1 MNQPKDTPPIAHK
14 KNVTRLYRSL
24 WVICALL
31 ALSDFFYHKHT
42 VYRIES
48 FPAFYGFYGFLVC
61 VAIVLGA
68 KQLHRF
74 LKRAEDYYD
83 R

>member
-1 MNQPKDTPPIAHK
+1 VNQPKNESRIERK
-14 KNVTRLYRSL
+14 KNVTLLYRGL
-24 WVICALL
+24 WIVCTLL

-42 VYRIES
+42 VYKIES
-48 FPAFYGFYGFLVC
+48 FPAFYGFYGFIVC
-61 VAIVLGA
+61 VGLVLGA